1 MLATTITSRASRES
15 PQQIHFCKE
24 FQIVSWADRAGLH
37 KILVSVLQKTCAHE
51 DIEYIV
57 HISLDLSLRETC
69 LLRQATN

>member
-24 FQIVSWADRAGLH
+24 FQIVSWAYWTSLH
-37 KILVSVLQKTCAHE
+37 KILVGVLQKTGAYE

-57 HISLDLSLRETC
+57 HISLYLGC
-69 LLRQATN
+69 